1 VLNPEPFNAYVSNIL
16 PGHAAMSE
24 IYFVRHGQASF
35 GADDYDRL
43 SALGVRQAN
52 ILARYLA
59 QTGKVFDAV
68 YCGRMERQQK
78 TAQEFIDYYRENRL
92 AVPRPQVVDAFNEYD
107 SVAVWDAMIP
117 EMTAEQPSLAGELE
131 KLPGDQKA
139 FQRVFSQVMDRW
151 TKGEYKASSLPRWND
166 FTRRVVHG
174 IEKLRFRHGAKKR
187 LVVFTSGGP
196 ISVAVRSALGLSD
209 RMTLEISWQLMNAS
223 ITRLKYNSKG
233 IMLAGFNEVSHL
245 ELEGDARLLTYR

>member
-1 VLNPEPFNAYVSNIL
+1 
-16 PGHAAMSE
+16 MSE
-24 IYFVRHGQASF
+24 IYFFRHGQASF

-43 SALGVRQAN
+43 SPLGVRQAM

-59 QTGKVFDAV
+59 KTGKVFDAV
-68 YCGRMERQQK
+68 YYGEMDRQQK
-78 TAQEFIDYYRENRL
+78 TAREFVNYYHEKKM
-92 AVPRPQVVDAFNEYD
+92 AIPRPQTADAFNEYD
-107 SVAVWDAMIP
+107 SFAVWEALVP
-117 EMTAEQPSLAGELE
+117 EMAAEQPSLAEELE
-131 KLPGDQKA
+131 KLPGDQKT
-139 FQRVFSQVMDRW
+139 FQRIFSRVMDRW
-151 TKGEYKASSLPRWND
+151 TKGEYKASGLPRWDD
-166 FTRRVVHG
+166 FTRRVVLG
-174 IEKLRFRHGAKKR
+174 VEKIAARHGAKKR
-187 LVVFTSGGP
+187 LAVFTSGGP